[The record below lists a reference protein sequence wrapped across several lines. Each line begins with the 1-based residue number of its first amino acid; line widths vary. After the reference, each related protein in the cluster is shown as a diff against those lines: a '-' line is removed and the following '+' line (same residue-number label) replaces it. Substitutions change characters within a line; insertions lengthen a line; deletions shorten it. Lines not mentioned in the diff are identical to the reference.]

1 VEYAQT
7 AIELVA
13 FPLALRHCR
22 AGQVGV
28 GVGFGRLQLGRKRSF
43 KVDAAFWVIAG
54 FDHFVITIK
63 IASEV
68 KMRNRIK
75 EFLSLR

>member
-1 VEYAQT
+1 MNLDIFNPPRGLICHSKYPGKFKE
-7 AIELVA
+7 
-13 FPLALRHCR
+13 FSHS
-22 AGQVGV
+22 
-28 GVGFGRLQLGRKRSF
+28 LGRKRSF

>member
-1 VEYAQT
+1 VLSIAPVTIAHYRWRT
-7 AIELVA
+7 A
-13 FPLALRHCR
+13 
-22 AGQVGV
+22 G
-28 GVGFGRLQLGRKRSF
+28 LGRKRSF

>member
-1 VEYAQT
+1 M
-7 AIELVA
+7 
-13 FPLALRHCR
+13 
-22 AGQVGV
+22 
-28 GVGFGRLQLGRKRSF
+28 GRKRSF
-43 KVDAAFWVIAG
+43 KEGAAFWVIAG

-68 KMRNRIK
+68 KMRNQIK

>member
-1 VEYAQT
+1 M
-7 AIELVA
+7 
-13 FPLALRHCR
+13 
-22 AGQVGV
+22 
-28 GVGFGRLQLGRKRSF
+28 GRKRSF
-43 KVDAAFWVIAG
+43 KEDAAFWVIAG

-68 KMRNRIK
+68 KMRNQIK

>member
-1 VEYAQT
+1 MRICHHTYWNR
-7 AIELVA
+7 
-13 FPLALRHCR
+13 PMRRGWRR
-22 AGQVGV
+22 AE
-28 GVGFGRLQLGRKRSF
+28 LGRKRSF
-43 KVDAAFWVIAG
+43 KVDSAFWVIAG